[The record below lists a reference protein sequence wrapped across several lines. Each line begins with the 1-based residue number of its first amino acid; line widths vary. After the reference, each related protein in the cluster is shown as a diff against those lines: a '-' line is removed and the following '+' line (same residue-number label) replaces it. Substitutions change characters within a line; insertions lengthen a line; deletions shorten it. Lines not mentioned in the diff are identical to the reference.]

1 MKESKYMNNEKE
13 KQRIKGKHNNV
24 KSKQNA
30 KESKNNKKE
39 KQKVK
44 NVIPN
49 NIKLNQKMKENKNAD
64 KHEKQKM
71 KNRTMNN
78 RKEKQNILDG
88 IIDQISSFDNKANI
102 LITAI
107 GIAFS
112 ISLIFVERP
121 YNSQLFKKIN
131 YYSLYLIIFII
142 YIISSIT
149 AITFFILV
157 VVPRRKKGDNY
168 YANYYND
175 IAKLE
180 IDDIE
185 KYNNIFNK
193 YIEDDKLLTEQIII
207 NSKICKKKH
216 NNLKNGILMLIIMVL
231 SFLILSF
238 MSI

>member
-24 KSKQNA
+24 KSKQNE
-30 KESKNNKKE
+30 KESKT
-39 KQKVK
+39 
-44 NVIPN
+44 
-49 NIKLNQKMKENKNAD
+49 D

-71 KNRTMNN
+71 KDRTMNN

-121 YNSQLFKKIN
+121 YNSQLFKKID
-131 YYSLYLIIFII
+131 YYNLYLIIFII

-185 KYNNIFNK
+185 KYNSIFNK
-193 YIEDDKLLTEQIII
+193 YIDDDKLLTEQIII

>member
-1 MKESKYMNNEKE
+1 MKESKYMNNGKA
-13 KQRIKGKHNNV
+13 KQKL
-24 KSKQNA
+24 
-30 KESKNNKKE
+30 KESKN
-39 KQKVK
+39 V
-44 NVIPN
+44 
-49 NIKLNQKMKENKNAD
+49 NKN
-64 KHEKQKM
+64 EKQKM
-71 KNRTMNN
+71 KDRTMNN
-78 RKEKQNILDG
+78 RKDKQKILDS
-88 IIDQISSFDNKANI
+88 IIEQISSFDNKANI

-121 YNSQLFKKIN
+121 YNSQLFKKID

-193 YIEDDKLLTEQIII
+193 YVEDDKLLTEQIII

-231 SFLILSF
+231 SFTNNSNSF
-238 MSI
+238 C